1 MSFPRKE
8 ERLKC
13 YESRDQFWQCLD
25 KYYQDSFNNTTS
37 EVKNIDIEIE
47 DCKKFRQIFE
57 TNCPSQW
64 VAHFNRKY
72 SYLKFKEKMET
83 GYDPI
88 DEKS

>member
-13 YESRDQFWQCLD
+13 YASRDQFWQCLD
-25 KYYQDSFNNTTS
+25 NYYQNSHSKTTS
-37 EVKNIDIEIE
+37 EESIDIGIE

-57 TNCPSQW
+57 NDCPSQW
-64 VAHFNRKY
+64 VTHFNRKY
-72 SYLKFKEKMET
+72 NYLKFKEKMET